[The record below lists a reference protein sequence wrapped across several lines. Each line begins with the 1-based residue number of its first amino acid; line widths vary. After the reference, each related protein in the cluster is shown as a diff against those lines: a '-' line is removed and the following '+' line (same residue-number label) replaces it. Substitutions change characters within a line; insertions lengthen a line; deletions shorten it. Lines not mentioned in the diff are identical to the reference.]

1 MEHKGK
7 TRRLSGK
14 ESRLWKNENADRA
27 DGMTGSFW
35 LRLAAKIPAD
45 KRKDLLWAFCLT
57 AALFLPVVWKFDFY
71 YDLNDDV
78 LIKDVLSGVYSG
90 TPDGHTMQLLYPLG
104 FCLSLL
110 YGELSIPVFGVFLA
124 ACQYGS
130 IFLIAYRTARQC
142 ATGRVKLVAL
152 LAEGVFWAAA
162 FGSHL
167 VFLQYT
173 VTAGM
178 LVGAAVFW
186 MLTSAVGSDAARGC
200 DAVEA
205 DGSKHV
211 QGRGRAALWRPAAAF
226 LRKNLPALVLYWLA
240 FCLRSE
246 MALLLL
252 PLAGVAGLCKWG
264 RERRIFTKENACK
277 YLLTFGVLLL
287 GLAVCLG
294 LDSLAYADQD
304 WKEFR
309 QFFDART
316 ELYDYQKDFID
327 NYEENEAYYEALG
340 VSKQQHALL
349 ANYNFGVDDSIDEVM
364 LADLREV
371 AVNRP
376 GAGGFFRKSV
386 SEGLWSLAYGHWA
399 AKADFPYNIV
409 FLLCGGFAFV
419 LCLFKGKRRFLWQ
432 APLCAATG
440 GALWMFLLLRD
451 RLADRVLHPLYLGQ
465 ILVFVGLSLL
475 EPNADERKREAA
487 AVRAAAAALSVLA
500 LAICAPQA
508 VSTWRAVSEEYARRE
523 EVNRTNEAVLAY
535 CSAHPGRLYL
545 EDVYSTVSY
554 SEKIAVDR
562 NKPFNYDLLGG
573 WLVKSP
579 LTKEKLG
586 AFGYASMEEA
596 VRAGE
601 NVSLLAESEND
612 MEWLREYF
620 AWRQIPVQVVKTG
633 TVTEGVDVYQVVQE
647 RTQESILAPE
657 A

>member
-1 MEHKGK
+1 
-7 TRRLSGK
+7 
-14 ESRLWKNENADRA
+14 
-27 DGMTGSFW
+27 MTGSFW

-45 KRKDLLWAFCLT
+45 KQKDLLWALLLT
-57 AALFLPVVWKFDFY
+57 AALFIPLAVKFDLY

-110 YGELSIPVFGVFLA
+110 YRALSIPVFGVFLA

-142 ATGRVKLVAL
+142 ATGRVKLLAL
-152 LAEGVFWAAA
+152 LAEGAFWAAA

-178 LVGAAVFW
+178 LAGAAVFW
-186 MLTSAVGSDAARGC
+186 MLTSDGGSGAVQVRG
-200 DAVEA
+200 
-205 DGSKHV
+205 G
-211 QGRGRAALWRPAAAF
+211 AALWRPAAAF

-264 RERRIFTKENACK
+264 QESRIFTKENVCK
-277 YLLTFGVLLL
+277 YLLIFGMLVL

-294 LDSLAYADQD
+294 LDSLAYADES
-304 WKEFR
+304 WSAFR
-309 QFFDART
+309 QFFDERT

-340 VSKQQHALL
+340 VSMQQHALL
-349 ANYNFGVDDSIDEVM
+349 ANYNFGVDDSIDEKL
-364 LADLREV
+364 LAELKEA

-386 SEGLWSLAYGHWA
+386 SEGLWSLVYGHWA
-399 AKADFPYNIV
+399 AKGDFPYNVV
-409 FLLCGGFAFV
+409 FVLCGGFAFA
-419 LCLFKGKRRFLWQ
+419 LCFLKGKRRLLWQ

-465 ILVFVGLSLL
+465 ILVFVGLVLL
-475 EPNADERKREAA
+475 EMNTDERKREPEPAA
-487 AVRAAAAALSVLA
+487 AGGGTAVTVHAANNGTVRADDNGTVQTADGRRAAGRVAAAALSVLA
-500 LAICAPQA
+500 LVICAPQA
-508 VSTWRAVSEEYARRE
+508 VKTYRAVSEEYARRE
-523 EVNRTNEAVLAY
+523 AVNQTNEAVFAY

-554 SEKIAVDR
+554 SEKISVDR

-596 VRAGE
+596 VRAGG
-601 NVSLLAESEND
+601 NVSLLVETEND
-612 MEWLREYF
+612 MQWLREYF
-620 AWRQIPVQVVKTG
+620 AWRQVPVRVVKTG
-633 TVTEGVDVYQVVQE
+633 TVTEGVDVYQVLLE
-647 RTQESILAPE
+647 NTGESIE
-657 A
+657 